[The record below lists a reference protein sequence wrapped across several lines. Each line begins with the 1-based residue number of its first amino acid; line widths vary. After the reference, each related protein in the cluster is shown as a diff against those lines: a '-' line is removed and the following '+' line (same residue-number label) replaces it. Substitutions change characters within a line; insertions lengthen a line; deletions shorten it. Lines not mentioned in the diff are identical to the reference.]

1 MKTYIKNIKINNF
14 KGIAS
19 YEKAFDEIENEL
31 IASNGNGKS
40 TVKYAWQW
48 VLCQNVPDVLP
59 MLNNKEIPDL
69 VTSVE
74 LLININNVDYTFKR
88 ESKGKYR
95 VNENNIACKI
105 ANENSYFIDNIPI
118 KTETEYK
125 TKIANLL
132 GDGTFEN
139 LVLLTDKEMFNNDTT
154 KWKWSDRRKML
165 FKICNVD
172 SAVKNI
178 IDNPKYDDI
187 RTLILKGNATSDIKS
202 MLMKEKKAYKEQQNK
217 NAILIEQKTNEIA
230 EFNKIN
236 FEELEK
242 ELTTLTNK
250 LNKMQTASKKELHSE
265 KLEELQNQLLEQT
278 QELTKLQSA
287 DTIALSNLRRFS
299 NEIYNDAQTLYSQ
312 YNILKN
318 KVDTIKTDIET
329 IKGEKIETICPT
341 CNQELPADVVETA
354 KKNQSVRVEKLE
366 TELETINKDL
376 KIASKNYQEKRE
388 LYTAKKAEID
398 NFKQNE
404 KIVELETSI
413 KATKT
418 AIEQAKATKLNNL
431 SNEDKK
437 AIEERI
443 KLINIELLKKQLIE
457 TGKDKIRSWQTSSR
471 ECADKIIEIEKKE
484 IQLQDFV
491 KEQTDII
498 NNTVNE
504 KFGNGISWSLY
515 NETYKD
521 GNGGVDEDC
530 VCLYNG
536 KRYSSMSTGEKH
548 FADIEV
554 IKVLQ
559 DYFGVCL
566 PIFVDNAE
574 QLTLDYE
581 VKDRQLIK
589 LIAQKGKKLEN
600 LIKIEE
606 LY

>member
-31 IASNGNGKS
+31 VASNGNGKS

-178 IDNPKYDDI
+178 IENPKYDDI
-187 RTLILKGNATSDIKS
+187 RTFILKGNATSDIKS

-329 IKGEKIETICPT
+329 IKDEKIETICPT

-354 KKNQSVRVEKLE
+354 KKNQSARVEKLE

-404 KIVELETSI
+404 KIVKLETSI

-491 KEQTDII
+491 KEQTNII

-515 NETYKD
+515 NEIYKD